1 MKKVSKK
8 LISVVL
14 AVLMVATMLPLSGIA
29 AFAKTTTSWTVAAST
44 DFTKSTWSST
54 GSNVKNVG
62 NPLSTGGYVATT
74 SDGGSKMIWSG
85 YEWSNTY
92 MNTDSNGVN
101 LADGVV
107 YLSGSE
113 GGSVPIAGAEAF
125 KLDIAFS
132 FTGDFSVTTR
142 NSGEGPIFL
151 KLATNG
157 NMSFDKGD
165 PWSNTFFT
173 QEGYGRTH
181 NQLAT
186 DINSSAEGG
195 NYRISTDTLAKNSEY
210 HYILTYEN
218 GYLSAVIKN
227 VTGKNVIKY
236 PAYKGT
242 FDTSAIKGIYIGS
255 ANGYYYKNTAIK
267 SVVMSTGTTS
277 VTGERTYVDKDKDK
291 YVFTY
296 FTGNDEAGETLH
308 MAVSDDGLNW
318 EALNGNEP
326 IWNSSKLTGN
336 ETSYPDS
343 AGIAASG
350 HVRDPYA
357 FQAQD
362 GTYYVLATDLNT
374 KGGTAWGNNTKMMVW
389 HLNSLADL
397 ATTNPWYIDT
407 QSIMADAGLTSS
419 VSRAWAPEAIWD
431 EEAGHYMLFWSC
443 GYVNGHTLMYYAYT
457 DDFKTLLTT
466 PEQLITTGVDNI
478 DGDITFDGVKY
489 YLWFKDETNKRIAV
503 STSDHANGPYSTPTE
518 FYDEQVPSLEGPEVY
533 QLQNGNY
540 VLIADYYNN
549 DTSYFAMYQTAETPD
564 TMSTESKVN
573 NKRLNHLSPRHGSV
587 MNITTEEYNKL
598 VAAYGKS
605 TFDITGVEANKT
617 ANDYL
622 VARYF
627 TSDDATYDA
636 TGNGNT
642 LTTSNV
648 TMTNDYNGKAA
659 AHFSGTAEDAT
670 KTNSAST
677 KADSYSKN
685 GSYASIN
692 TSEMFKNVDASTGV
706 TFSWYGYADNANEG
720 RWLDWT
726 TVSDAGQVSWD
737 NELGTGQSQTN
748 NAYIYSAAN
757 MEFGANNHGTTA
769 IADGYKGTSY
779 KGAWHEYT
787 MSVSHGYICFW
798 VDGALFYTNYSG
810 GKVSKQGT
818 PIALSSMNKD
828 FFNETKNATLYMGIS
843 SYAADRMLNGYIS
856 DFKVYNR
863 ALSAKDIE
871 DSQKALDSEIPTTDV
886 ETNATQYYDPME
898 AGTFDGVE
906 KTAYAASV
914 TDPSDLHGTVLN
926 INGGVDS
933 NYTYSGSATDSS
945 KGYTLS
951 MWYNPGADVTQ
962 ETVFQ
967 IGRKNSVDGSN
978 RRYFE
983 LQEDGH
989 LWFNYE
995 VDGTSS
1001 YVDATGV
1008 FGDEGLTVNEW
1019 AHITIQIKPNGNSD
1033 IIYVYVDGKLRSTT
1047 NLFTTSFG
1055 HNNVSG
1061 RAPHDFFA
1069 LDHNVYYGSSCGYWN
1084 GASQDAYLDDFTIYS
1099 GLYSATSIFN
1109 NDADMIAD
1117 TLIRKAMEEYKAKMA
1132 LLDKKDYVYTNMSA
1146 AYEAYD
1152 RASRYIDSVKFGTS
1166 TAKPSEVL
1174 ELYRNLTNAV
1184 DNMQIYSKPVTKNG
1198 LSTSETGV
1206 ANAVSA
1212 QYTNN
1217 MLSTVDLSPTTEIEG
1232 GTEQYHFSA
1241 ALSSTSFTWLY
1252 TGLENDT
1259 PTAPLTLAV
1268 RKTNQSLGS
1277 SQRLESVHFKD
1288 DTSNPTTQSDLVI
1301 PEKWKM
1307 SNTSGDVQNWVYE
1320 QSGLTDVANHHV
1332 TSQKNSD
1339 GYFGFYDNKTW
1350 FQGSGYITYNGT
1362 LTTSDPYYISI
1373 TPTFVCDNSWQ
1384 VTGSGL
1390 RPDLPFKPT
1399 GEITIINFTH
1409 VREVLCD
1416 QKLSYY
1422 LCNITD
1428 YTPSS
1433 TKELLAAFDD
1443 LTSLDY
1449 DVNGVAAAKSLSEV
1463 AEEKVN
1469 YLLGVDLS
1477 KIENKANGDSL
1488 YEESQKQ
1495 TPFVDGAL
1503 GTKDETG
1510 AITAGN
1516 IDSNG
1521 NYVPTLDENGK
1532 EMKYTTSSWKAY
1544 EQAYEKLIQYFTD
1557 LNPYATNNQYATS
1570 QSQLDEIENN
1580 VKKAKTALQVA
1591 ADYSNVDSAVADSQV
1606 YTDRVHRNYNSA
1618 GQIYTYDSYIDFSVA
1633 HDNADVW
1640 ANKTAAYRA
1649 DTERYNI
1656 KYVTEFDQN
1665 GVHYSNGPYIA
1676 YDANDNV
1683 VTSDDQAI
1691 DHYTFVGVFYDN
1703 EGDAN
1708 PSQFQTG
1715 DYVLIDGNY
1724 IKLNGHRYYTD
1735 LSAITDS
1742 EGNYVYSNRQNA
1754 IIDTAADLL
1763 DKDGKLT
1770 GVDAASAYE
1779 AFDSTLTVV
1788 DAIDT
1793 AKYTQ
1798 AGLEYLQNAVDAAD
1812 SAVYATL
1819 TGDALT
1825 AYNKATKKSFAEGT
1839 RIKRT
1844 AYSLTDPQTSSVL
1857 TAINYIND
1865 AANKETYINKFHATL
1880 DVQIAGESQGTVDIP
1895 DAYYGEEFTL
1905 SGAGLVADKNVS
1917 VSKWSVSIL
1926 DDDNKTVKSSQK
1938 ISGVAGDTLTRIAD
1952 SNIAVVVNYD
1962 YSDNTTTGYKYDIY
1976 DVYNN
1981 RTAVMYSENLYDATT
1996 VADGLGISAKKI
2008 PFYSFAQWD
2017 VIKVEGE
2024 NTYKVRPIYTLDK
2037 TYTITTDGNV
2047 TGVLAD
2053 NEDGTYTARYDGT
2066 VTISTNDADFYAWA
2080 VKSDVND
2087 KYTIASYN
2095 STYSFF
2101 VACDEEY
2108 VQVKKTASGYTIG
2121 GDAVSSAN
2129 IDCALANDISDNIT
2143 VDDYITQ
2150 KLDSKAPF
2158 TSVEFVTMTS
2168 TQARAYVRITTG
2180 CSVNV
2185 ASYGVIYSPSVAN
2198 ADTMVKN
2205 GTGVY
2210 TRAVNNANAYGQYCY
2225 TLNSKSSFTTANFT
2239 FRAYV
2244 NYDFTYKFT
2253 HTTGSA
2259 DYDNQ
2264 ADINALEYSNVRIA
2278 TTA

>member
-1 MKKVSKK
+1 MKKVSKR

-29 AFAKTTTSWTVAAST
+29 AFAKTTTTWTVAAST

-54 GSNVKNVG
+54 GSNVSKYG
-62 NPLSTGGYVATT
+62 NPLSTGSYVATT
-74 SDGGSKMIWSG
+74 SDGGSKMTWSG
-85 YEWSNTY
+85 YEWNNTY

-101 LADGVV
+101 VANGLI

-113 GGSVPIAGAEAF
+113 SGSMPIAGATSFKIDVAF
-125 KLDIAFS
+125 T
-132 FTGDFSVTTR
+132 FTGDYGISSR
-142 NSGEGPIFL
+142 NSGDGPTFL
-151 KLATNG
+151 KLATN
-157 NMSFDKGD
+157 SELSYTKGD
-165 PWSNTFFT
+165 PWKNTFFT
-173 QEGYGRTH
+173 QEGYGRSH
-181 NQLAT
+181 NQLET
-186 DINSSAEGG
+186 DVNTSTEGG
-195 NYRISTDTLAKNSEY
+195 RYRISTDNLAKNTEY
-210 HYILTYEN
+210 HYVLTYEN
-218 GYLSAVIKN
+218 GRLSAVVN
-227 VTGKNVIKY
+227 NASGTAVIKY
-236 PAYKGT
+236 PTYTGS
-242 FDTSAIKGIYIGS
+242 FDTSAINGISIG
-255 ANGYYYKNTAIK
+255 AAQTNYYSNIAFK
-267 SVVMSTGTTS
+267 SVVMSTGTSSTS
-277 VTGERTYVDKDKDK
+277 GESTYVDKDKDK
-291 YVFTY
+291 YLFTY

-308 MAVSDDGLNW
+308 MAVSDDGFNW
-318 EALNGNEP
+318 EALNGNEAV
-326 IWNSSKLTGN
+326 WNSSSLTGS
-336 ETSYPDS
+336 EASYPDNS
-343 AGIAASG
+343 GIAASG
-350 HVRDPYA
+350 HIRDPFT

-374 KGGTAWGNNTKMMVW
+374 VNGSNFANNSKLMVW
-389 HLNSLADL
+389 HLSSLSDI

-407 QSIMADAGLTSS
+407 QSIMSNAGFISS
-419 VSRAWAPEAIWD
+419 VTRAWAPEAIWD
-431 EEAGHYMLFWSC
+431 EDAGHYMLFWSA
-443 GYVNGHTLMYYAYT
+443 GYVDGKTVMYYAYT
-457 DDFKTLLTT
+457 DDFKTLLTA
-466 PEQLITTGVDNI
+466 PEELISTGNDNI
-478 DGDITFDGVKY
+478 DGNITYDGNKY
-489 YLWFKDETNKRIAV
+489 YLWFKDETSKRIAV
-503 STSDHANGPYSTPTE
+503 ATADRANGPYSNITS
-518 FYDEQVPSLEGPEVY
+518 FYDENVPSLEGPEVY

-540 VLIADYYNN
+540 VLIADFYSSGTPYI
-549 DTSYFAMYQTAETPD
+549 TAYQTATTPD
-564 TMSTESKVN
+564 SITTEMKVGN
-573 NKRLNHLSPRHGSV
+573 NRLNHLSARHGSI

-598 VAAYGKS
+598 VSTFGKS
-605 TFDITGVEANKT
+605 TFDITGVESGKT

-648 TMTNDYNGKAA
+648 AMTSNYNGKAA
-659 AHFSGTAEDAT
+659 AHFSGTASDST
-670 KTNSAST
+670 KANSAST
-677 KADSYSKN
+677 KADSYNKN
-685 GSYASIN
+685 GSYATIS
-692 TSEMFKNVDASTGV
+692 TSNMFANVSEDTGV

-720 RWLDWT
+720 RWLDWST
-726 TVSDAGQVSWD
+726 ISDPGQLSWD
-737 NELGTGQSQTN
+737 DELGTGQSQNN
-748 NAYIYSAAN
+748 NAYIYSGAN
-757 MEFGANNHGTTA
+757 MEFGANNYGTQV

-779 KGAWHEYT
+779 KGAWHKYT
-787 MSVSHGYICFW
+787 MSISHGYVSFW
-798 VDGALFYTNYSG
+798 VDGSLLYNEYTKGSLT
-810 GKVSKQGT
+810 KQGT
-818 PIALSSMNKD
+818 PIALSSMNGD
-828 FFNETKNATLYMGIS
+828 FFDKMKNGNLYLGIS

-871 DSQKALDSEIPTTDV
+871 DSQKALDEEIPSTDV
-886 ETNATQYYDPME
+886 DTSAAQYYDPME

-914 TDPSDLHGTVLN
+914 TDPDALHGTVLN

-933 NYTYSGSATDSS
+933 NYTYSGSSTDSS

-967 IGRKNSVDGSN
+967 IGRKNSVDSSN

-989 LWFNYE
+989 LWYNYE

-1008 FGDEGLTVNEW
+1008 FGDDGLTANEW

-1033 IIYVYVDGKLRSTT
+1033 IMYVYVDGKLRSTT
-1047 NLFTTSFG
+1047 DLFTTSFG

-1069 LDHNVYYGSSCGYWN
+1069 LDQNVYYGSSCGHWD
-1084 GASQDAYLDDFTIYS
+1084 GASQDAYLDDFRIYS
-1099 GLYSATSIFN
+1099 GVYSATSVYS

-1117 TLIRKAMEEYKAKMA
+1117 TLINEAMQLYKEKMA
-1132 LLDKKDYVYTNMSA
+1132 VLVDKDYVYTNMAA
-1146 AYEAYD
+1146 AYNAYD
-1152 RASRYIDSVKFGTS
+1152 AASRYVDSVKYGTS
-1166 TAKPSEVL
+1166 TAEPSEVL
-1174 ELYRNLTNAV
+1174 ELYQNLVNAIN
-1184 DNMQIYSKPVTKNG
+1184 NMQVYKEPATKAG
-1198 LSTSETGV
+1198 LSASETGV
-1206 ANAVSA
+1206 ANAVSEK
-1212 QYTNN
+1212 YTNN
-1217 MLSTVDLSPTTEIEG
+1217 LLSTVNLSQKTEITG
-1232 GTEQYHFSA
+1232 GTDEYSFSA

-1252 TGLENDT
+1252 TGLEDDT

-1268 RKTNQSLGS
+1268 RKVNQSLGS
-1277 SQRLESVHFKD
+1277 TQRLESVHFKD

-1332 TSQKNSD
+1332 TSQTNSD
-1339 GYFGFYDNKTW
+1339 GYFAFSDNKTW
-1350 FQGSGYITYNGT
+1350 FQGSGYIAYNGT

-1373 TPTFVCDNSWQ
+1373 TPSFVCDNSWK
-1384 VTGSGL
+1384 VAGSGL
-1390 RPDLPFKPT
+1390 RTDLAFPET
-1399 GEITIINFTH
+1399 GTIIVINFTH
-1409 VREVLCD
+1409 VRSVLED
-1416 QKLSYY
+1416 AKLSSY
-1422 LCNITD
+1422 LGNITE

-1449 DVNGVAAAKSLSEV
+1449 DVNGVSAAKSLSET

-1469 YLLGVDLS
+1469 YLLGVDLT
-1477 KIENKANGDSL
+1477 KIESKADGSSL
-1488 YEESQKQ
+1488 YNKSQEEK
-1495 TPFVDGAL
+1495 PFIDGAE
-1503 GTKDETG
+1503 GTKDSNG
-1510 AITAGN
+1510 SITAGEV
-1516 IDSNG
+1516 DSDG

-1532 EMKYTTSSWKAY
+1532 EMKYTTSSWNSYEHAY
-1544 EQAYEKLIQYFTD
+1544 DKLIQYFTD
-1557 LNPYATNNQYATS
+1557 LNPYDTNNQYATS
-1570 QSQLDEIENN
+1570 QSQLDEIVSN
-1580 VKKAKTALQVA
+1580 VKAAKESLQVA

-1606 YTDRVHRNYNSA
+1606 YTDRVQRNYNSD

-1656 KYVTEFDQN
+1656 QYVKSLEIS
-1665 GVHYSNGPYIA
+1665 GVTYSNGPYIA

-1683 VTSDDQAI
+1683 VTSDDQTI

-1708 PSQFQTG
+1708 PSQFETG

-1724 IKLNGHRYYTD
+1724 IKLNGHRYYAD
-1735 LSAITDS
+1735 LSAIKDS
-1742 EGNYVYSNRQNA
+1742 EDNYVYSNRQNA

-1763 DKDGKLT
+1763 DKDSKLT
-1770 GVDAASAYE
+1770 GIDAASAYE

-1793 AKYTQ
+1793 AKYTK

-1825 AYNKATKKSFAEGT
+1825 AYNKATNKSFTEGT
-1839 RIKRT
+1839 KVKRT

-1865 AANKETYINKFHATL
+1865 AANKENYINKFHATL
-1880 DVQIAGESQGTVDIP
+1880 DVQIQGESQGTVDIP

-1905 SGAGLVADKNVS
+1905 NGADLVADKNVS

-1926 DDDNKTVKSSQK
+1926 DDDNQTVKSSQK

-1952 SNIAVVVNYD
+1952 ANIAVVVNYD

-2017 VIKVEGE
+2017 VTKVEGE

-2066 VTISTNDADFYAWA
+2066 VTISTDDTDFYAWA

-2095 STYSFF
+2095 STYSFL

-2108 VQVKKTASGYTIG
+2108 VQVKKTDSGYTIG
-2121 GDAVSSAN
+2121 DQAVSSAN

-2259 DYDNQ
+2259 DDDNQ